1 MIFTSLKFP
10 SVVFGAVLAVSAS
23 FAVAGTI
30 PINPLPPMPP
40 DVAVTIP
47 INPLPP
53 MPPDVAVTMTV
64 KSISA

>member
-10 SVVFGAVLAVSAS
+10 SVVLGTVLAVSAS

-40 DVAVTIP
+40 DVAVT
-47 INPLPP
+47 
-53 MPPDVAVTMTV
+53 MTV